1 MMWWI
6 SPSTEVETSEDLG
19 FHCCDLTSI
28 GFQVPRLAIGL
39 WFHGAS
45 SQYSTVDFCPPVG
58 NSVGL
63 SKSFCCLCCSLI
75 ISLFIVNI
83 MRASLYR
90 HWTIILYVYCFSK
103 LCAEGDLRAWV
114 NFWSCTDKLVHPFDV
129 FICLLIFYTR
139 LHSSPD
145 NMHTWVCGFA
155 GDFDVWL
162 SNYSY
167 EQYTPT
173 LFLFSTHCSC
183 CHATNAKI
191 TDFLGFW
198 R

>member
-139 LHSSPD
+139 LHSSPE
-145 NMHTWVCGFA
+145 NMHTCEYAGLREILMYVCPIIRMNNTHQPC
-155 GDFDVWL
+155 
-162 SNYSY
+162 SYSALTVVAVM
-167 EQYTPT
+167 QQMQKLQT
-173 LFLFSTHCSC
+173 F
-183 CHATNAKI
+183 
-191 TDFLGFW
+191 
-198 R
+198 